1 MFCTAKMRRSATTA
15 LLTFGFAGAAPAA
28 AQYPPVS
35 EYTDPAYQALS
46 GGEAI
51 AACDQYASHPLDP
64 LKPDGV
70 EGVARDSDI
79 EVMSAYLY
87 CHRALIADQNNPR
100 VLFQWGRANMMHNPR
115 SVSQPRQM
123 YRLAY
128 RGGSEIAGVY
138 LARLPPEK
146 TFAELEAE
154 VHASIAR
161 MRGQQRSRPMTG
173 AERDAMLIGSVVTI
187 GSVALLRI
195 LSGEST
201 WGTGECSGGHMIDIN
216 THEVLCNGLVVGTY

>member
-1 MFCTAKMRRSATTA
+1 MGIAIVGRIAAAT
-15 LLTFGFAGAAPAA
+15 LLTFGFASAAPAA

-35 EYTDPAYQALS
+35 EYSDPAYQALS
-46 GGEAI
+46 GEQLI
-51 AACDQYASHPLDP
+51 TACDQYASHPLDP

-70 EGVARDSDI
+70 DGVARDSDI
-79 EVMSAYLY
+79 DALSAYLY
-87 CHRALIADQNNPR
+87 CARAFQADQNNPR
-100 VLFQWGRANMMHNPR
+100 IMFQWGRANQVLNTR
-115 SVSQPRQM
+115 LVSQPRQM

-146 TFAELEAE
+146 TFAELEAD
-154 VHASIAR
+154 VQASIAR

-173 AERDAMLIGSVVTI
+173 AERDAMLIGSIVTI

-195 LSGEST
+195 LSGESS
-201 WGTGECSGGHMIDIN
+201 WGDSECSGGHMIDVN
-216 THEVLCNGLVVGTY
+216 THEVLCNGLVVGSY